1 MKKIWGD
8 KAARTVLR
16 DAQRIIAHEADWI
29 KRSIAIDFLGR
40 ACKPEAARAVAW
52 SLVGAITR
60 AAVASPAPTTLM
72 VDRAIELVVA
82 ELEDTEIM
90 IDGGIVIVDRGMMED
105 WHDSSFCSHR
115 HVLDLLD
122 VVG

>member
-60 AAVASPAPTTLM
+60 AGSGIPCAH
-72 VDRAIELVVA
+72 D
-82 ELEDTEIM
+82 
-90 IDGGIVIVDRGMMED
+90 IDGGPC
-105 WHDSSFCSHR
+105 H
-115 HVLDLLD
+115 
-122 VVG
+122 